1 MKNLRLISLI
11 IVIFLFSNVFI
22 SFSVESKQGFSGL
35 WCKDIIACGDA
46 TKGDYNLLLK
56 VRDPSRP
63 GLQVLCIVPE
73 GYEYLYHKPWTGKS
87 LNFKVLHKYIGVAS
101 KGDTIPNIVKA
112 GMTLSDAGIAY
123 GDADTSSSWINPT
136 RHAWDDFDW
145 IRYTCEKANSEDIA
159 VDLLTKE
166 VVKKMHAT
174 SVAENL
180 FVVGPKKGYI
190 IEADAYRYKV
200 KEVNNGVVVMSN
212 YPKELWKTQIRKTL
226 PISLSFDTVV
236 EKYVRNKQT
245 VRLKSI
251 YAIKIDKIGEDYIKV
266 KPSFFHALKSKNLGV
281 TTKINISERKTVGF
295 FSVELLDIVGNK
307 AKIRVCNKFK
317 AWEEKMLEHIEPR
330 YGSITIKDMFN
341 WSRLHKEDLDGLRP
355 MCEDFFKYEAV
366 AIYKIPKENYKILSM
381 GWFSPNHACSSIY
394 VPFHIC
400 NTDIYSPY
408 ESGESAQLSLD
419 LLNEYGH
426 GNLVDVYS
434 NTEDI
439 FLGELE
445 VIEENIISNSYND
458 DLISDFLTIFDMSLQ
473 KQAFLTEE
481 IWIQASRIINQNTKK
496 EIIEIIS
503 EIWDTNYTYSLNKMK
518 QALLDLEKITRSN
531 EIIENIQKIALDICK
546 SKVDIL
552 KLIGKE
558 VQGFEKKYYN
568 AEKLIENGEYGESF
582 KILQDLYSKSDMLIK
597 GQSIIELEKIEKSQ
611 NDGED
616 YILIWFFIIILL
628 VAFAIIALPIKLI
641 LK

>member
-1 MKNLRLISLI
+1 
-11 IVIFLFSNVFI
+11 
-22 SFSVESKQGFSGL
+22 
-35 WCKDIIACGDA
+35 
-46 TKGDYNLLLK
+46 
-56 VRDPSRP
+56 
-63 GLQVLCIVPE
+63 
-73 GYEYLYHKPWTGKS
+73 
-87 LNFKVLHKYIGVAS
+87 
-101 KGDTIPNIVKA
+101 
-112 GMTLSDAGIAY
+112 
-123 GDADTSSSWINPT
+123 
-136 RHAWDDFDW
+136 
-145 IRYTCEKANSEDIA
+145 
-159 VDLLTKE
+159 
-166 VVKKMHAT
+166 
-174 SVAENL
+174 
-180 FVVGPKKGYI
+180 
-190 IEADAYRYKV
+190 
-200 KEVNNGVVVMSN
+200 
-212 YPKELWKTQIRKTL
+212 
-226 PISLSFDTVV
+226 
-236 EKYVRNKQT
+236 
-245 VRLKSI
+245 
-251 YAIKIDKIGEDYIKV
+251 
-266 KPSFFHALKSKNLGV
+266 
-281 TTKINISERKTVGF
+281 
-295 FSVELLDIVGNK
+295 
-307 AKIRVCNKFK
+307 
-317 AWEEKMLEHIEPR
+317 
-330 YGSITIKDMFN
+330 
-341 WSRLHKEDLDGLRP
+341 

-366 AIYKIPKENYKILSM
+366 AIYRIPKENYKILSM

-426 GNLVDVYS
+426 GNLVDIYS

-445 VIEENIISNSYND
+445 VIEENILSNSYND